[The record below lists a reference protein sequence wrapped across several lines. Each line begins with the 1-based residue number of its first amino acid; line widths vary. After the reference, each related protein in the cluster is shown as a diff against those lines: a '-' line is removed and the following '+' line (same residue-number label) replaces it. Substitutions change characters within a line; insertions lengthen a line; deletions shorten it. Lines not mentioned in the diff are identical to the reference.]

1 MNEIEKS
8 RITKIVDLHNEKGLI
23 QFSENRIRVISQRW
37 RLQNK
42 QIKALRL

>member
-23 QFSENRIRVISQRW
+23 QFSENRAINRHPL
-37 RLQNK
+37 LQNK